1 MTEALKAWVIEAAG
15 NGYLTDAQIV
25 AVVRMITRELRTRSP
40 ESVGVAEL
48 MQLIELAR
56 TGGLLEADSEHQEII
71 PLPRSA

>member
-1 MTEALKAWVIEAAG
+1 MTEALKAWVMEAAG

-25 AVVRMITRELRTRSP
+25 AVVRTITRELRTRSP

-56 TGGLLEADSEHQEII
+56 TEGLYETDDAPQEII